1 MNLMTYFTA
10 IAQKI
15 EQKLTKSKFNYS
27 KYLRNPNEQSFFI
40 YPTKVEEVLS
50 EIKNVNYNKP
60 TGPCSISLKFL
71 KLFQKVLSE

>member
-1 MNLMTYFTA
+1 MNLE
-10 IAQKI
+10 IAN
-15 EQKLTKSKFNYS
+15 EFNDLFYCNSSKSKFNYS